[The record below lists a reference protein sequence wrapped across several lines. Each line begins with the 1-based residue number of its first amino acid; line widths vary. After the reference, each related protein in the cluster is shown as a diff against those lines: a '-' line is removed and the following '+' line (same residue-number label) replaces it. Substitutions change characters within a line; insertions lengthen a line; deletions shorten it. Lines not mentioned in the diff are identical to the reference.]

1 MMSWGITAAAQTH
14 SLAEE
19 QTHTVFFFVLFFFVR
34 FPEIDMTSILGSHP
48 APFLKEAAVRE
59 RGSVLLPYRPNFRC
73 HFEKAMNVPLMSVC
87 FSADIKKSLNK
98 YTCFYVS

>member
-1 MMSWGITAAAQTH
+1 MMSWGITVAAQTH

-19 QTHTVFFFVLFFFVR
+19 QTHTAFFFLFFFR

-48 APFLKEAAVRE
+48 ARFLKVAAARE

-73 HFEKAMNVPLMSVC
+73 HFKKAMNVPLMFVC
-87 FSADIKKSLNK
+87 FSADIKKTRSK
-98 YTCFYVS
+98 

>member
-19 QTHTVFFFVLFFFVR
+19 QTHTVGFFVFFFR

-48 APFLKEAAVRE
+48 AHFLKEAAARE
-59 RGSVLLPYRPNFRC
+59 
-73 HFEKAMNVPLMSVC
+73 
-87 FSADIKKSLNK
+87 
-98 YTCFYVS
+98 